1 MRIAIVDDEQAMREQ
16 LAKYIGQYAGEKRLA
31 LDTCLFPSGDVLL
44 KSQDRD
50 FDIIVFDIDM
60 PGIITNYASAGAPT
74 GQLAAQAPQ
83 SMQAL
88 SSIT

>member
-31 LDTCLFPSGDVLL
+31 LDTCLFPSGDALL
-44 KSQDRD
+44 KNQDRD

-60 PGIITNYASAGAPT
+60 PGTNG
-74 GQLAAQAPQ
+74 LDAARRIRETDESVVILYHQAHRI
-83 SMQAL
+83 L
-88 SSIT
+88 